1 MKRFITMILNV
12 VDSLI
17 EAVES
22 KLLATPTKAIW
33 LTMADRL
40 TSEVVL
46 DAGNAKNR
54 RTQVRQWCN
63 EHGINKPYK
72 GVYECT
78 KCGNEV
84 ILDNED

>member
-1 MKRFITMILNV
+1 MKRFITLILNV

-17 EAVES
+17 AAVES

-40 TSEVVL
+40 TSEVIL

-54 RTQVRQWCN
+54 RTQIRQWCN
-63 EHGINKPYK
+63 EHGINKPWSLTSLK
-72 GVYECT
+72 ARQWKEVYH
-78 KCGNEV
+78 
-84 ILDNED
+84 

>member
-1 MKRFITMILNV
+1 MKRFIKMVLSYLFSTPT
-12 VDSLI
+12 
-17 EAVES
+17 EAV
-22 KLLATPTKAIW
+22 W

-63 EHGINKPYK
+63 ERGISKPWSLTSLK
-72 GVYECT
+72 ARQW
-78 KCGNEV
+78 KEV
-84 ILDNED
+84 VA